1 MPQIRLWARMIA
13 SGNHDSFDDA
23 PSIPAITGVAPKRKR
38 ESLSTVVAGVASSI
52 ASAIRP
58 DVGISSSSPA
68 GRSPSKISDL
78 HLKKLQELRELQ
90 QLLDLGVLT
99 PEEFAEQKSIVLE
112 ALRKLTE

>member
-1 MPQIRLWARMIA
+1 MIA

-38 ESLSTVVAGVASSI
+38 ESLSTGVASSI

-58 DVGISSSSPA
+58 DVGPSSSSPA
-68 GRSPSKISDL
+68 GRSPGKISDL

-112 ALRKLTE
+112 SLRKLTE